1 MATYVPAKRA
11 TELIFYMG
19 LVSQSTGQF
28 QANPTLAAGDV
39 KVSKD
44 GGALANLSALPAV
57 TPAGSKM
64 VKVTLSGTEMTA
76 DNVTLVFSDAAGAEW
91 DDCIVN
97 IQTAA
102 NQIDDLATPTNITAG
117 TITTATNVTTVNGLA
132 ANVITAAS
140 IATGAIDADA
150 IADNAIDAGAIA
162 ADAITA
168 AKIADGAIDA
178 ATFAAGAIT
187 ATVIATD
194 AIDADAIK
202 ADAVTEIQSGLS
214 TLTAAGVRTAIGL
227 ATANLDTQLDALPT
241 NAELA
246 TALGTADDA
255 VLAAVA
261 AVQSDT
267 NDIQTRLPA
276 ALSGDGFIKA
286 DLKSIEDE
294 LTDGNNATLKLKKL
308 EIVND
313 SGIGIQVTALNEAL
327 YMLGDSFGGDSFGG
341 VYIEGGSSGI
351 EVATTGTNRNA
362 VNLFGSGTGK
372 AISAPKN
379 IAVSDGVLTLAAI
392 AAAVWANATR
402 TLTAISDSAGITT
415 LLTRIASALSIS
427 GGKVESNVKQVND
440 VDLTGDGS
448 GTPWGPA

>member
-44 GGALANLSALPAV
+44 GGALANLSTLPAV

-102 NQIDDLATPTNITAG
+102 RQIDDLATPTNITAG

-187 ATVIATD
+187 ATVIATG
-194 AIDADAIK
+194 AIDADAIA
-202 ADAVTEIQSGLS
+202 ADAVTEIQSGLATS
-214 TLTAAGVRTAIGL
+214 AAL
-227 ATANLDTQLDALPT
+227 ATVQADTD
-241 NAELA
+241 N
-246 TALGTADDA
+246 
-255 VLAAVA
+255 
-261 AVQSDT
+261 
-267 NDIQTRLPA
+267 IQTRLPA
-276 ALSGDGFIKA
+276 ALSGDGFMKA
-286 DLKSIEDE
+286 DLKSIDDE
-294 LTDGNNATLKLKKL
+294 LTTGNNATLNLKML
-308 EIVND
+308 NIINSTGNAFVAQST
-313 SGIGIQVTALNEAL
+313 SGIGIGAFIEGPGAGVIINSTAGDGLDIDGDGYGAYIHSRSASSTAL
-327 YMLGDSFGGDSFGG
+327 YIDG
-341 VYIEGGSSGI
+341 VNYGI
-351 EVATTGTNRNA
+351 EVYGGSDAIHAESLTDGHGIGA
-362 VNLFGSGTGK
+362 VGAGTGK
-372 AISAPKN
+372 S
-379 IAVSDGVLTLAAI
+379 I
-392 AAAVWANATR
+392 AAPQDIALPSGDLDDQIQAIDNFIDTEV
-402 TLTAISDSAGITT
+402 TAIKTKTDSLTFTTAGQVD
-415 LLTRIASALSIS
+415 A
-427 GGKVESNVKQVND
+427 NVQSVND
-440 VDLTGDGS
+440 TELTGDGS